1 MMLQGGLS
9 VGTRARTLARTR
21 IDTPRLLLRAPNPDP
36 ALGLARAIA
45 DFLARNRA
53 HLAPWDPPRAPADDT
68 PEAIQGNLVTGAAAF
83 GAGQG
88 WRWWLALAD
97 APQRVVG
104 NVSLSNL
111 ARGPFQNCSLG
122 YALDAGCQGRG
133 LMQEALQAVIAEAF
147 APAINL
153 HRLQAAVRPENKRSL
168 AVLARLGFADE
179 GLARDYLYIDGAWR
193 DHRLLAITNPAFVA
207 PAGW

>member
-1 MMLQGGLS
+1 MTIG
-9 VGTRARTLARTR
+9 TLARAHLH
-21 IDTPRLLLRAPNPDP
+21 TPRLLLRAPDPDP
-36 ALGLARAIA
+36 SLGQAHAIA
-45 DFLARNRA
+45 DFLARNTA
-53 HLAPWDPPRAPADDT
+53 HFAPWDPPRSADEHT
-68 PEAIQGNLVTGAAAF
+68 PEVIQGRLVTGAAAF

-88 WRWWLALAD
+88 WRWWLSPAD
-97 APQRVVG
+97 TPGRVIG

-111 ARGPFQNCSLG
+111 SRGPFQNCSLG

-133 LMQEALQAVIAEAF
+133 LMQEALQAVITEAF
-147 APAINL
+147 SPAINL
-153 HRLQAAVRPENKRSL
+153 HRLQAAVRPENGRSL

-193 DHRLLAITNPAFVA
+193 DHRLFAITNPAFIA

>member
-1 MMLQGGLS
+1 MFTGSLP
-9 VGTRARTLARTR
+9 RTR
-21 IDTPRLLLRAPNPDP
+21 LHTPRLQLRAPDPDP
-36 ALGLARAIA
+36 ALGQARAIA
-45 DFLARNRA
+45 DFQARNDA
-53 HLAPWDPPRAPADDT
+53 HFAPWDPPRGADEHR
-68 PEAIQGNLVTGAAAF
+68 PEAIQGRLVTGAAAF

-97 APQRVVG
+97 EPQRVVG
-104 NVSLSNL
+104 SVSLSNL
-111 ARGPFQNCSLG
+111 SRGPFQNCSLG
-122 YALDAGCQGRG
+122 YALDASIQGRG
-133 LMQEALQAVIAEAF
+133 LMHEALLAVIAEAF

-153 HRLQAAVRPENKRSL
+153 HRLQAAVRPENARSL

-193 DHRLLAITNPAFVA
+193 DHRLFALTNPAFIV